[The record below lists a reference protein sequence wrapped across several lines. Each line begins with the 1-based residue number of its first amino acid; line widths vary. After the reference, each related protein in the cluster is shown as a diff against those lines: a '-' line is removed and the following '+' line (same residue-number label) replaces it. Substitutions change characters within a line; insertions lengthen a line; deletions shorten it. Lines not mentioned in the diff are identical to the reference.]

1 MTFGWDDGDLP
12 ISNFEKVPSR
22 NTQVAQGHR
31 WTEVNV
37 YDRQN
42 EQNVITFDVGGGF
55 ATHAECQ
62 WHVMTLDTQLRG
74 RWQAL
79 FTVGGRG
86 ETPRTCFLGGCTIS
100 ARTRYNG
107 VSWVASYT
115 ITGGRIRET
124 MTDNQ

>member
-1 MTFGWDDGDLP
+1 MIFGWDDGDLP
-12 ISNFEKVPSR
+12 VSNFEKAPSR
-22 NTQVAQGHR
+22 ITQVAQGHR
-31 WTEVNV
+31 WTEVDV

-55 ATHAECQ
+55 TTHADCQ

-74 RWQAL
+74 WWQVL

-86 ETPRTCFLGGCTIS
+86 EPQKTCNMTGCTIV

-107 VSWVASYT
+107 VSWSANYT
-115 ITGGRIRET
+115 ITAGRIRET
-124 MTDNQ
+124 LTDNQ